1 MNWLLTKL
9 NKRLLKLGLLAGVLV
24 LVWFGLRLGEVNQT
38 FAATG
43 INTQL
48 NYQGKLNNTDGTSVA
63 DGTYSLKFVI
73 YDASSGGTCLWT
85 ASGACDT
92 ADYQAISVTTVNG
105 VFS

>member
-48 NYQGKLNNTDGTSVA
+48 NYQGKLNNADGTSVA

-73 YDASSGGTCLWT
+73 YDASSGGFPLSLVIRVKILWLLLVLISTQTTC
-85 ASGACDT
+85 
-92 ADYQAISVTTVNG
+92 I
-105 VFS
+105 